1 MRRRALLLLAAG
13 LFLLAA
19 ARDAFDAWIDA
30 TKLPP
35 LALET
40 SPEMRDRN
48 GRLLRAFTVDNG
60 RWRLA
65 TRLGDVDPDYI
76 RMLIAYEDKR
86 FYTHSG
92 VDLLAFL
99 RAAGQAIANGRI
111 VSGGS
116 TLSMQAAR
124 LLEES
129 GTGSLGGKLRQIRV
143 ALALE
148 RRLSKDEILELYLN
162 RAPFGGNLEGVRSAS
177 FAWFGK
183 EPRRLTPAEAAL
195 LVALPQAPESRRPD
209 LHHARALAARNRI
222 LERLASKGAISESS
236 AQAAMNEPVPT
247 RRRPFPALAPHLTTR
262 LHLRHP
268 DLTAL
273 SLTLDATLQRQL
285 ETLARMAL
293 RRKDPRL
300 SIAILVADHGSGEIL
315 ASVGSAAYRADTR
328 QGFVDMTTAL
338 RSPGSTLKPLIY
350 AMAFDEGIAHPET
363 MIEDRPTS
371 FGSYTPSNFDG
382 RFRGT
387 IRLRRALQLSLNIPA
402 VKLLDAVGPA
412 RLVARL
418 RRAGANPVLPN
429 AGRPGL
435 AVGLGGVGL
444 SLEDLVRIYGSLANG
459 GKIIRLHAY
468 GAERGTAPEKR
479 LVSPEAAWQ
488 IGNILS
494 GLAPPAGAPAGSIA
508 YKTGTSYG
516 NRDAWAIG
524 FDGRHVA
531 GIWMGRADGTP
542 VPGAF
547 GADLA
552 APVLFE
558 VFARLKTNPDPLP
571 PPPPA
576 TLIATNGELPAPLR
590 HFRPRGTLLE
600 MQSQAPIIS
609 FPPDGAMLE
618 AQGPVIVRVREG
630 TAPYTWLVN
639 GRPAIIASHERE
651 APLDLQA
658 PGFFTLSVI
667 DARGRSARTR
677 ISIR

>member
-1 MRRRALLLLAAG
+1 MRRRALLLVALG

-19 ARDAFDAWIDA
+19 ARDALDAWIDA
-30 TKLPP
+30 TELPS

-40 SPEMRDRN
+40 SSEMRDRN

-65 TRLGDVDPDYI
+65 TRIGDVDPQYT

-92 VDLLAFL
+92 LDLLAFL

-111 VSGGS
+111 ISGGS

-129 GTGSLGGKLRQIRV
+129 GTGSLRGKLRQIRV

-148 RRLSKDEILELYLN
+148 RRLSK
-162 RAPFGGNLEGVRSAS
+162 
-177 FAWFGK
+177 
-183 EPRRLTPAEAAL
+183 EAAFL
-195 LVALPQAPESRRPD
+195 IALPQAPESRRPD
-209 LHHARALAARNRI
+209 LHHARAIAARDRI
-222 LERLASKGAISESS
+222 LERLASKGAISKSS
-236 AQAAMNEPVPT
+236 AQAAMSEPVPS

-268 DLTAL
+268 DPSVL
-273 SLTLDATLQRQL
+273 SLTLDATIQGQL
-285 ETLARMAL
+285 ESLAQMASSPPWAL
-293 RRKDPRL
+293 PH
-300 SIAILVADHGSGEIL
+300 IVPMPAMGSST
-315 ASVGSAAYRADTR
+315 SVGSAAYRADAR
-328 QGFVDMTTAL
+328 NGFIDMTRAL

-371 FGSYTPSNFDG
+371 FGSYAPSNFDG

-402 VKLLDAVGPA
+402 VKLLDAIGPA

-435 AVGLGGVGL
+435 AVGLGGIGL
-444 SLEDLVRIYGSLANG
+444 SLEDLVQIYGSLANG
-459 GKIIRLHAY
+459 GKIIRLHAF
-468 GAERGTAPEKR
+468 GAEMGAAPEKR

-494 GLAPPAGAPAGSIA
+494 GLAPPAGAPTGRIA

-516 NRDAWAIG
+516 NRDA
-524 FDGRHVA
+524 
-531 GIWMGRADGTP
+531 
-542 VPGAF
+542 
-547 GADLA
+547 
-552 APVLFE
+552 
-558 VFARLKTNPDPLP
+558 
-571 PPPPA
+571 A
-576 TLIATNGELPAPLR
+576 TLIATNGELPPPLR

-630 TAPYTWLVN
+630 APPYTWLVN

>member
-1 MRRRALLLLAAG
+1 MRRHLPFVLAAA

-19 ARDAFDAWIDA
+19 ARDGFDSWIEA
-30 TKLPP
+30 TVLPP
-35 LALET
+35 LTLET
-40 SPEMRDRN
+40 SAEMLDRN
-48 GRLLRAFTVDNG
+48 GRLLRAFTVDDG

-65 TRLGDVDPDYI
+65 TRIEDVDPQYT

-86 FYTHSG
+86 FRTHGG
-92 VDLLAFL
+92 VDPLAML
-99 RAAGQAIANGRI
+99 RAAWQAAINGRI

-129 GTGSLGGKLRQIRV
+129 GTGSLKGKLRQIRV

-162 RAPFGGNLEGVRSAS
+162 RAPFGGNLEGVRAAS

-183 EPRRLTPAEAAL
+183 EPARLTPAEAAFL
-195 LVALPQAPESRRPD
+195 IALPQAPESRRPD
-209 LHHARALAARNRI
+209 LHPARALAARNHVLRQLAAKKI
-222 LERLASKGAISESS
+222 LSESH
-236 AQAAMNEPVPT
+236 ARAAMAEPVPSA
-247 RRRPFPALAPHLTTR
+247 RRPFPALAPHLTTR
-262 LHLRHP
+262 LRLLHP
-268 DLTAL
+268 DINRYR
-273 SLTLDATLQRQL
+273 LTLESTLQRQI
-285 ETLARMAL
+285 EALARTAL
-293 RRKDPRL
+293 HGQDPRL
-300 SIAILVADHGSGEIL
+300 SIAIVVADHRNGEIL
-315 ASVGSAAYRADTR
+315 ASVGSAGYRADQR
-328 QGFVDMTTAL
+328 QGFVDMTRAL

-363 MIEDRPTS
+363 LIEDRPTT
-371 FGSYTPSNFDG
+371 FGTYAPGNFDG

-402 VKLLDAVGPA
+402 VKLLDAIGPA

-418 RRAGANPVLPN
+418 RQGGAHPALPEG
-429 AGRPGL
+429 GRPGL
-435 AVGLGGVGL
+435 AVALGGIGL
-444 SLEDLVRIYGSLANG
+444 SLDDLVQIYGGLANG
-459 GKIIRLHAY
+459 GRTIRLHGLKT
-468 GAERGTAPEKR
+468 GAGMPPEKM

-494 GLAPPAGAPAGSIA
+494 GLAPPAGAPANGLA

-524 FDGRHVA
+524 YDGRHVA
-531 GIWMGRADGTP
+531 GVWMGRADGTA

-558 VFARLKTNPDPLP
+558 AFGRLKPSLAPLP
-571 PPPPA
+571 PPPPT
-576 TLIATNGELPAPLR
+576 TLIASNGELPPPLR
-590 HFRPRGTLLE
+590 HFRPRGALRIT
-600 MQSQAPIIS
+600 QPDAPRIS
-609 FPPDGAMLE
+609 FPPDGAVLE
-618 AQGPVIVRVREG
+618 AAGPVIVRVREG

-639 GRPAIIASHERE
+639 GKPVMIASHERE
-651 APLDLQA
+651 APLELEA

-667 DARGRSARTR
+667 DARGRSARAR
-677 ISIR
+677 ISLR